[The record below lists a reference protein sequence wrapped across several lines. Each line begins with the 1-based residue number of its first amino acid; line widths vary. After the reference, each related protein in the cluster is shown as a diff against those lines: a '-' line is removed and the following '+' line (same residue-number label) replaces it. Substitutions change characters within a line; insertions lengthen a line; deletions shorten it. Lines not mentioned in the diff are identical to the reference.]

1 MNKMKR
7 NMEDCR
13 FCQIVQGKIQSFSIF
28 EDDAVFAFLDHR
40 PLFPGHTLLI
50 PKKHIETI
58 FDLPEVLLFPYFKS
72 VKKLSKAVML
82 GMNAEGCLLAINNVV
97 SQSVP
102 HLHTHIVPRKKKDG
116 LKGFFWPRYDYK
128 NKEEIQRVQEAIQA
142 TLLTLTA
149 NES

>member
-1 MNKMKR
+1 MKR